1 MTKALISVEGLEGVY
16 LLRLNDGGS
25 EVFEKFL
32 NRFNTQYENSRKNDP
47 FFKMAQ
53 LIRSTIMIDKDPI
66 FGWAVYNHKRV
77 QHDYEYI
84 LKSNGSVTQKK
95 VDFNIDIIQDNV

>member
-1 MTKALISVEGLEGVY
+1 MTKALISVEGLSDVY
-16 LLRLNDGGS
+16 LLRLNDGNS
-25 EVFEKFL
+25 ELFTKFL
-32 NRFNTQYENSRKNDP
+32 NNFNEGFENKRSNDP
-47 FFKMAQ
+47 YFKMAQ
-53 LIRSTIMIDKDPI
+53 LIRATIMIDKDPI

-95 VDFNIDIIQDNV
+95 VEFNIDFEGKNT